1 METGNEVQI
10 DPYNAGYDQS
20 EQHPGATEPTDQ
32 SIVVH
37 ERFPYSHEQH
47 PTGYVY
53 PMNNAVIVTNAHPA
67 NPGLDWL
74 TPAILSTLFC
84 CLPLGICAII
94 MATQVKGHYPI
105 TGAEESFVV
114 DCLLATKKFAVG
126 DVIGGRKSSRSAKIL
141 VITSIIIGIVIWIIT
156 GIGIYNIMT
165 TTESEKNQN
174 NGYQYGI

>member
-67 NPGLDWL
+67 NPGLGVQRGFDWL
-74 TPAILSTLFC
+74 IPAILSTLFC

-94 MATQVKGHYPI
+94 MATQ
-105 TGAEESFVV
+105 
-114 DCLLATKKFAVG
+114 ATKKFAVG
-126 DVIGGRKSSRSAKIL
+126 DVIGGHKSSRSAKIL

-156 GIGIYNIMT
+156 GIRIYNMIT
-165 TTESEKNQN
+165 TMESEKNHN
-174 NGYQYGI
+174 NGYHYGI

>member
-1 METGNEVQI
+1 METGYEVQI

-67 NPGLDWL
+67 NPGLVWL
-74 TPAILSTLFC
+74 TPAILSSLFC

-94 MATQVKGHYPI
+94 MATQ
-105 TGAEESFVV
+105 S
-114 DCLLATKKFAVG
+114 TKKFAVG
-126 DVIGGRKSSRSAKIL
+126 DVIGGHKSSRSAKIL

-156 GIGIYNIMT
+156 GIGIYNIIT
-165 TTESEKNQN
+165 T
-174 NGYQYGI
+174 